1 MHGRWSGIRLTLF
14 MLLFFNKN
22 LYFMMPN
29 FWFGWNNG
37 FSGQSFFDDVYI
49 SSFNLFATNFA
60 VCALATWEIDI
71 NVDDEKQ
78 KALIDIFLPQ
88 LY

>member
-1 MHGRWSGIRLTLF
+1 
-14 MLLFFNKN
+14 
-22 LYFMMPN
+22 MPN

-37 FSGQSFFDDVYI
+37 FSGQSYFDDVYI